1 VEIKRQAPK
10 IIKNKKQ
17 KIQKNLGKANLIISD
32 V

>member
-17 KIQKNLGKANLIISD
+17 KIQKNLGKANIISD